1 MYKMCLQTN
10 ETDSFSKTETETTNN
25 KINFIAKP
33 YQTSKASRQEN
44 LNLESIVTQIDFLD

>member
-1 MYKMCLQTN
+1 MCPQTN
-10 ETDSFSKTETETTNN
+10 EIDGFSRKQKKNTTNN

-44 LNLESIVTQIDFLD
+44 LNLASIVTQIDFLD